1 VTAATDS
8 CVANE
13 QNTKPLL
20 TLISAPS
27 WDRPNDKPS
36 NDSAKLSTLG
46 LLQIFKKCRGL
57 GAAGNR
63 PVLGG
68 RRILHVRCKGLHR
81 LLFPFRLADGLFEIS
96 TDSSILTAM

>member
-27 WDRPNDKPS
+27 WNRPYEKAS

-46 LLQIFKKCRGL
+46 LLHIFKKCRGL
-57 GAAGNR
+57 GAAVESAYSCR
-63 PVLGG
+63 EEDFTREVQ
-68 RRILHVRCKGLHR
+68 RI
-81 LLFPFRLADGLFEIS
+81 FRLADGLFEIS
-96 TDSSILTAM
+96 TDTSILKAM